1 MDSKEEDFIDV
12 SSDFD
17 ITFISQE
24 EMDEKQ
30 QVEEKLAAVLEL
42 IDGFITKLKSNPTA
56 DTIKWPSR
64 IKDIERFEGQLKKAI
79 K

>member
-1 MDSKEEDFIDV
+1 MDSKEDFIDV

-64 IKDIERFEGQLKKAI
+64 IKDIERFEGQLKNAI